1 MGTEPAICRCCFEDI
16 PFSADNPT
24 LLCPKC
30 GTENRLRV
38 GTINPA
44 PSISESPSFSAG
56 LSGER
61 VPMQSKQIIALI
73 GAAVLCLGVFSPIVT
88 IPLVGSMNYFRN
100 GTGDG
105 VVVLLFAALGA
116 FAAIHGNVLVFATK
130 PRNTNA
136 A

>member
-1 MGTEPAICRCCFEDI
+1 
-16 PFSADNPT
+16 
-24 LLCPKC
+24 
-30 GTENRLRV
+30 
-38 GTINPA
+38 
-44 PSISESPSFSAG
+44 
-56 LSGER
+56 
-61 VPMQSKQIIALI
+61 MQSKQIIALI